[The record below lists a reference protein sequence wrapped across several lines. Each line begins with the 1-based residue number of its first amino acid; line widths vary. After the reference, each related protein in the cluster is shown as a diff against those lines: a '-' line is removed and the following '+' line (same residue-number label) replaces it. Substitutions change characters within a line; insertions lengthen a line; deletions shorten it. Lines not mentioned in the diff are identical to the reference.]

1 MVNYSTEA
9 QKKARNLLIVESLN
23 LDKAANYSR
32 LEYYLKQI
40 ASGRDVTFE
49 TRSDQPFSVP
59 AQEAWGIILTWAQGE
74 GSLPVGDGK
83 DLFNLR
89 SRATKLLDYLQTNVS
104 GKTAEAA
111 ASYQLILDQANNKI
125 TPTFPSQD
133 PQDYNHQ
140 KIYSLR
146 RIQMD
151 ILQAGAIGKIYTN
164 LEKSKILAGVPAE
177 SRNYVL
183 RMFAAGSQNFRYNPS
198 NSMENFTPEKIH
210 QLLLHTPGINNINSI
225 IRLFY
230 SNAAKEDIK
239 VITET
244 IESSIREYGETKYQK
259 EMETLHNLAAF
270 SPSLSTVSYLINN
283 IDIHA
288 TPAEKIRLIRN
299 LKSQIIGSASTSHQ
313 TGDAL
318 LKAALKSAGFPV
330 PEDINTSVYKSLIPY
345 LEELEVKERHLLLGS
360 ELSDHDSRLLATKK
374 LTEEI
379 GVGLDTPWYTK
390 NELDQITAKIAGDKS
405 LQEAFD
411 LEYSKGDGAN
421 LLVLTE
427 LSDLMGKHRDYQIYH
442 DSLSGNLWYKA
453 RDIWGLG
460 VGNFQAVKQPL
471 DRFAGKLWAGYDK
484 IDDFIF
490 SPIKKF
496 DKWWEK
502 QQELRPWLDPLKLV
516 STRWTNYQTNI
527 AINLHAWAIGISTSS
542 WFSTSGFAGHIAD
555 FTEGFT
561 KYKGDWNQAGSFF
574 IQRKWG
580 NTLDWATKTFTKHK
594 DFKGLKVS
602 IANTVW
608 NGFSKMAPELSAKM
622 LSGALA
628 NTIKTFLLGE
638 LTLGATIAIQVGWE
652 AIKAGFGTLVKFAK
666 GVLEGNTANLYGTIP
681 LILGSVFLAIN
692 AVLGG
697 IPAALVVSFK
707 LLKVALKMMWDLFL
721 ALLALSALVTICL
734 VAFFTL
740 VWYGLISPTFN
751 IDSGAGELAIN
762 IACNLAGSEAPSESS
777 NPKLAAGKC
786 VFQLL
791 DGLGINPL
799 NKGNAVGAAFTSF
812 ATALGNQ
819 AAAAEAARSATEY
832 LAFQCVGFDVVVSMM
847 TGGGGTF
854 TNAKDLDT
862 IEPGGYDFVA
872 GVGSCS
878 PGDFFVDKNGT
889 WGHTG
894 LFVSV
899 EGANIICLDANS
911 DGHGL
916 VRDEATCRWPTSRI
930 AGCLKAN

>member
-1 MVNYSTEA
+1 MANKPTTA
-9 QKKARNLLIVESLN
+9 QQNRIIESLN

-49 TRSDQPFSVP
+49 TRSDQPFAVP
-59 AQEAWGIILTWAQGE
+59 AQEAWDIIRAWAQDE
-74 GSLPVGDGK
+74 GNLPVGDRK

-111 ASYQLILDQANNKI
+111 ASYQLILDQAKNKI

-164 LEKSKILAGVPAE
+164 LEKSKILAGVPVG

-210 QLLLHTPGINNINSI
+210 QLLLHTPGIKDVNSI

-239 VITET
+239 NIVET
-244 IESSIREYGETKYQK
+244 IESSIHEYGEFKYQK
-259 EMETLHNLAAF
+259 EMEMQRNLTTF
-270 SPSLSTVSYLINN
+270 SPSLSTVSYLVNN

-288 TPAEKIRLIRN
+288 TPAEKIKLIRS
-299 LKSQIIGSASTSHQ
+299 LKSQIVGSASTSHRS
-313 TGDAL
+313 GNDL
-318 LKAALKSAGFPV
+318 LVAALKSAGFPV

-390 NELDQITAKIAGDKS
+390 KELDQVTAKIAGNKS

-411 LEYSKGDGAN
+411 LEFAKGDAAN

-442 DSLSGNLWYKA
+442 DAISGNLWYKA
-453 RDIWGLG
+453 RDLWSLG
-460 VGNFQAVKQPL
+460 VGNFQAAKQPL
-471 DRFAGKLWAGYDK
+471 DRFTGKLWAGYNK
-484 IDDFIF
+484 VDDILF
-490 SPIKKF
+490 SPVDKLG
-496 DKWWEK
+496 KWWEK

-516 STRWTNYQTNI
+516 SDKWVGYQTGI
-527 AINLHAWAIGISTSS
+527 AIKLHAWAVGVSTSS

-555 FTEGFT
+555 FTEGFI
-561 KYKGDWNQAGSFF
+561 KHKGDWDRAGSFF
-574 IQRKWG
+574 IHRKWG
-580 NTLDWATKTFTKHK
+580 NTLDWAAKTFTKHK
-594 DFKGLKVS
+594 DFKGLEVS
-602 IANTVW
+602 IANTLW

-622 LSGALA
+622 MAGALS

-638 LTLGATIAIQVGWE
+638 LTLGASIAIQVGWE
-652 AIKAGFGTLVKFAK
+652 AIKAGFGKLIEFAK
-666 GVLEGNTANLYGTIP
+666 GVLDGNTANLYGTIP
-681 LILGSVFLAIN
+681 LVLGSIFLAIN
-692 AVLGG
+692 TVLGG
-697 IPAALVVSFK
+697 IPAALVVSYK

-721 ALLALSALVTICL
+721 ALLALSALVTISII
-734 VAFFTL
+734 AFFTL
-740 VWYGLISPTFN
+740 VWYGIITPTFN

-762 IACNLAGSEAPSESS
+762 IACNLSGAEAPSESS
-777 NPKLAAGKC
+777 NPRLAAGKC
-786 VFQLL
+786 IFQLL

-799 NKGNAVGAAFTSF
+799 NKGNAVGSAFASF
-812 ATALGNQ
+812 AAALGNPT
-819 AAAAEAARSATEY
+819 AAAEAARSATDY

-847 TGGGGTF
+847 TGGGGSF
-854 TNAKDLDT
+854 THAKLLDT
-862 IEPGGYDFVA
+862 IVPVGYKYVA

-878 PGDFFVDKNGT
+878 PGDFFVDKNGD

-911 DGHGL
+911 DGKGL
-916 VRDEATCRWPTSRI
+916 VRDEITCRWPTSRI